1 MDNSNNNINNVRVK
15 YNLRNRKDEDSV
27 INQKLIMKLIIL
39 LIIKINFVVKI
50 IIQKLIEI
58 INGMMLM
65 IKIWIKIIQVEM
77 QTWIMVIW
85 I

>member
-1 MDNSNNNINNVRVK
+1 MDNSNNNINNVSVK
-15 YNLRNRKDEDSV
+15 YNLRNRKVADSV

-65 IKIWIKIIQVEM
+65 IKIWIKII
-77 QTWIMVIW
+77 
-85 I
+85 

>member
-15 YNLRNRKDEDSV
+15 YNLRNRKVEDSV

-65 IKIWIKIIQVEM
+65 IKIWIKII
-77 QTWIMVIW
+77 
-85 I
+85 